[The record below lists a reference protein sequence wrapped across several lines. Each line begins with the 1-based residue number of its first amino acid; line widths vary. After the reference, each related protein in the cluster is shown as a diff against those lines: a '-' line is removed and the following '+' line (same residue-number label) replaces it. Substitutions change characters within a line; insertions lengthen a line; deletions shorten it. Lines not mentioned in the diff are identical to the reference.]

1 MKKPKIDPDEML
13 ESLAA
18 EAVKQRGTCGRP
30 FATSRYRRC
39 KRESLV

>member
-18 EAVKQRGTCGRP
+18 EAVKQAGHVRAGHSRP
-30 FATSRYRRC
+30 HATGAASARA
-39 KRESLV
+39 